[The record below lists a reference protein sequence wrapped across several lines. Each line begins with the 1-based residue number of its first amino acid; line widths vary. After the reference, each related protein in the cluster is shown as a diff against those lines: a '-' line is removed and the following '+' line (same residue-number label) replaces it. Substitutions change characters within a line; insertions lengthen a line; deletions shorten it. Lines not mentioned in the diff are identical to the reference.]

1 MISYNTPGHVCPDT
15 RRIALSLSEFFA
27 LPVAMPGFIYNAAL
41 AKSGRD
47 PWQPLDGIR
56 LHTEDGG
63 ADVSFHEGI
72 EPMIL
77 SAEQFA
83 SQCVY
88 VAADAP
94 VPALEEIGAAAIG
107 RSRKN

>member
-1 MISYNTPGHVCPDT
+1 MTSYNTPGHVCPDT
-15 RRIALSLSEFFA
+15 RRIALPLSAFFA
-27 LPVAMPGFIYNAAL
+27 LPVAMPGFIYNSAL
-41 AKSGRD
+41 AKSGRG

-72 EPMIL
+72 EPL
-77 SAEQFA
+77 VLNAEQFA

-94 VPALEEIGAAAIG
+94 VPALEEIEAAAFAP
-107 RSRKN
+107 SRKN